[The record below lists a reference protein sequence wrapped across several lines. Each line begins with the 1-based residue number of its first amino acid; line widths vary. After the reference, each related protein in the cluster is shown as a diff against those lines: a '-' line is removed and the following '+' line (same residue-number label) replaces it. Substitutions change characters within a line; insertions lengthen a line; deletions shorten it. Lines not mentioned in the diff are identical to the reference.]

1 MRVKRLMAALILSL
15 GVTSLLLWGLATRPT
30 NAAGPPINVN
40 KSTDATDI
48 NPGNGTCDDGTGN
61 CTLRAAIQEANAAPG
76 PDMIILPAAT
86 YSLTITGNNEN
97 VAASGDLDVTGALTI
112 TGAGE
117 GVTLIDA
124 SMLSDRVFHII
135 TGTAIISG
143 VTIQGGNDTSSF
155 LSGGGGIWN
164 QSILTLINTTVV
176 SNISLSGGGINN
188 FDPFGEATTTVVMT
202 NTVIV
207 GNEALFDGGGVYS
220 ADNSRLALYDS
231 TVSYNRAG
239 QSGGGI
245 SVDNGVV
252 KIIGSRINNN
262 IAVASVGGIGIHG
275 SAGVATLINTSVN
288 SNTATAGSTGGI
300 FNAGN
305 MEIVNSTIGCNSA
318 DDGGGGG
325 IMNDGTSTVNSST
338 FSDNSAR
345 YGGGIYNL
353 SSAILHLQNS
363 ILANSLMGGDCYNR
377 GVIAANL
384 NNLVEDGSCSPT
396 LSGDP
401 KLSSLQDNG
410 GPTLTYALLP
420 GSPAIN
426 AGQNTTC
433 LTVDQRGVARPQ
445 LGQCDIGAFES
456 RGFTLAVGGGN
467 NQVTAIGSPFSA
479 PLEVIVTSHNGS
491 EPVND
496 GLITFAAP
504 DSGPSTTFAPTT
516 NAMISGGIATLNVT
530 ANIIAGGPYNV
541 VASTKGGNSVSF
553 NLINTKVTPTVT
565 VASAVN
571 PSKFGQAVT
580 FTATVSSG
588 VGTPI
593 GSVTFIIDGTPQS
606 PVSLVNGQAVFS
618 TSTLSVGDHSVSV
631 DYSGDTNFN
640 AGSGLLVGGQAV
652 NAASIYL
659 PIIVK

>member
-1 MRVKRLMAALILSL
+1 MRLKRLMTAFILNL
-15 GVTSLLLWGLATRPT
+15 GVTSLLLWSLGTRPS

-61 CTLRAAIQEANAAPG
+61 CTLRAAIQEANVSPG

-117 GVTLIDA
+117 DVTFIDA

-164 QSILTLINTTVV
+164 QSMLTLINTTVV

-188 FDPFGEATTTVVMT
+188 FDPFSEATTTVVMT

-207 GNEALFDGGGVYS
+207 SNEALFDGGGVYS

-275 SAGVATLINTSVN
+275 GAGVATLINTSVN

-305 MEIVNSTIGCNSA
+305 MQIVNSTISCNSA
-318 DDGGGGG
+318 GDGGGGG
-325 IMNDGTSTVNSST
+325 ISNIRTLVITNTTISL
-338 FSDNSAR
+338 NSAKGDFGN
-345 YGGGIYNL
+345 GGGIENDIDGNL
-353 SSAILHLQNS
+353 ALFNSTVVNNAATGGVFKVGGIFEFGPTTLKNTIVANNQDYDCNTSNIISLGHNLDSDNTCLLFGSGDLPGKNPRLGPLQN
-363 ILANSLMGGDCYNR
+363 NGGDT
-377 GVIAANL
+377 
-384 NNLVEDGSCSPT
+384 ST
-396 LSGDP
+396 H
-401 KLSSLQDNG
+401 
-410 GPTLTYALLP
+410 ALLA
-420 GSPAIN
+420 GSPALD
-426 AGQNTTC
+426 AGSSDCPPPNS
-433 LTVDQRGVARPQ
+433 DQRGETRPK
-445 LGQCDIGAFES
+445 GSKCDIGAYE
-456 RGFTLAVGGGN
+456 AD
-467 NQVTAIGSPFSA
+467 
-479 PLEVIVTSHNGS
+479 S
-491 EPVND
+491 ETPVY
-496 GLITFAAP
+496 ITF
-504 DSGPSTTFAPTT
+504 
-516 NAMISGGIATLNVT
+516 
-530 ANIIAGGPYNV
+530 
-541 VASTKGGNSVSF
+541 
-553 NLINTKVTPTVT
+553 
-565 VASAVN
+565 
-571 PSKFGQAVT
+571 
-580 FTATVSSG
+580 
-588 VGTPI
+588 
-593 GSVTFIIDGTPQS
+593 
-606 PVSLVNGQAVFS
+606 
-618 TSTLSVGDHSVSV
+618 
-631 DYSGDTNFN
+631 
-640 AGSGLLVGGQAV
+640 
-652 NAASIYL
+652 YL
-659 PIIVK
+659 PIILKTG